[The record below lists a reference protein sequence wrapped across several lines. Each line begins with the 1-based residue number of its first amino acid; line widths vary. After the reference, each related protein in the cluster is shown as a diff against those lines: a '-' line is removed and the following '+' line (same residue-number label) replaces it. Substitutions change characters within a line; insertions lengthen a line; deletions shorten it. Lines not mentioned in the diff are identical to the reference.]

1 MRTIKRGTG
10 RGGGAGDVVVRK
22 EEKKRENGKNI

>member
-1 MRTIKRGTG
+1 MRTMKRGTG
-10 RGGGAGDVVVRK
+10 RGGAGDVVVRK